1 MSIIPIGGQDG
12 RISNSSS
19 SSILNRFPKFP
30 FPLDLWH
37 DFPFPSSI
45 SHAFPDFAFGGSVNT
60 RLDWTE
66 TPNAHVL
73 RASLPG
79 FQGED
84 VLVELQDDRMLQ
96 ISTDSGGFVSRFKI
110 PESGKIEELSAFMDF
125 GVLTVFVPK
134 EDDQSRR
141 DVRVVEI
148 TGE

>member
-1 MSIIPIGGQDG
+1 MSIIPIAGQDG
-12 RISNSSS
+12 RISSTSPSN
-19 SSILNRFPKFP
+19 ILNRFPNFP

-37 DFPFPSSI
+37 GFPFPSSI
-45 SHAFPDFAFGGSVNT
+45 SDPFSWGGNVNT
-60 RLDWTE
+60 HLDWTE
-66 TPNAHVL
+66 TPNAHVV

-79 FQGED
+79 FGSED

-96 ISTDSGGFVSRFKI
+96 ISTESGGFVSRFKI

-125 GVLTVFVPK
+125 GILTVFVPK
-134 EDDQSRR
+134 EEDDRSRR